1 MNKRQRISGAVRP
14 PEKHNGPEELL
25 AAVRLQRAW
34 RRAHAIRNE
43 LDPSTQEPVPRGAA
57 RFLLV
62 ESSSVAYKFDGPTF
76 AASVLCSGSFLH
88 PVLRRELVGPEV
100 KRLGRAAGLGRFG
113 RSALRVAFDYRRQAS
128 AHGSTQGSLVSF
140 LEGEAGTAL
149 DISLN
154 RAEFFDG
161 TYMMYPDH
169 GVLAYSDA
177 LDSLVMCH
185 PHAVAPLVSLHSSI
199 VSLRKDA
206 WVEVKKDLVDVMTDA
221 LHSAEYRMMRA
232 LRRGRPLPRTA
243 LGAWLCP

>member
-1 MNKRQRISGAVRP
+1 VVRI
-14 PEKHNGPEELL
+14 
-25 AAVRLQRAW
+25 QRAW
-34 RRAHAIRNE
+34 RRARAIRNE

-128 AHGSTQGSLVSF
+128 AHGSTQGSLASF

-149 DISLN
+149 DNSLD

-161 TYMMYPDH
+161 TDMMHSDD
-169 GVLAYSDA
+169 GVAAYSDA
-177 LDSLVMCH
+177 LDSLVMSQ
-185 PHAVAPLVSLHSSI
+185 PRAIPPLVSLHRSV

-206 WVEVKKDLVDVMTDA
+206 WDEVKEDLIDVMTDA
-221 LHSAEYRMMRA
+221 LHSAEGRMRRA
-232 LRRGRPLPRTA
+232 VRRGRPAPCTA